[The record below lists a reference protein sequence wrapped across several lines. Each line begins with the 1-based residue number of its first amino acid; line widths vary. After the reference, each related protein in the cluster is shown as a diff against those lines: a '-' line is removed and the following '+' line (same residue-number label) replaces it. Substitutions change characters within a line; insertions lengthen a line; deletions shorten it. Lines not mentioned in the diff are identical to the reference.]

1 MSKEEFKGVVGMYN
15 RITAKQEA
23 MYWTTKQKK
32 ALIELEIAEAKK
44 TKLMAD
50 LRKEGYPGNYE
61 PKLHAVILKLK
72 DDQNHP
78 KIYEI
83 FKTIKKL
90 CDIHGRVNI
99 KVGTLETSD
108 DIKPEKDLIAYGV
121 TVSEITEISE

>member
-1 MSKEEFKGVVGMYN
+1 MTKKEFEGV
-15 RITAKQEA
+15 TAKQNKDAAIYRSAYWKIKHEA
-23 MYWTTKQKK
+23 

-44 TKLMAD
+44 AKLMTD
-50 LRKEGYPGNYE
+50 LRKEGYTGNDE

-90 CDIHGRVNI
+90 CDIHGSVNI
-99 KVGTLETSD
+99 KVGTLETPD